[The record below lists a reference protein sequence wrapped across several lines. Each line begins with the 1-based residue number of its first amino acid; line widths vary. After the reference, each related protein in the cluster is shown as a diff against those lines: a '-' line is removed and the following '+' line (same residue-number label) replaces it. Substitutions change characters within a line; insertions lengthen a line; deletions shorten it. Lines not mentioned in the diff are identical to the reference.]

1 MRRNHRDVVRGRLRH
16 LTAAL
21 AVALGCALFISLPLQ
36 AGWGDADYGD
46 IFASQPQA
54 TANPNPNPKTRRVA
68 SHVVTSSGAP
78 VVQQHSARAVDTPIP
93 GTQPRPNQ
101 RPGATAYQGA
111 FSIASLYPRVRPLGN
126 RSMKNESVKGA
137 LEHYRSASNK
147 EKLKRVYKGNRHK
160 KTWSRKGSATRD
172 ANAAIQILSKA
183 SLQGLNPA
191 EYHVEEILQAQ
202 QQGDM
207 TLFDLLL
214 TDNTLRYIS
223 HLRDGQY
230 KPLGVDSMWLIKV
243 GARADLVEIMVK
255 ALKSKSVSRLM
266 KKVEPRHAVYRS
278 LARHLYDY
286 INIAQSGGWPSFSL
300 RGGGLKPGASGSQV
314 KALRARLAVTDG
326 ADLYAP
332 QPSRF
337 DNKLKQAVVNFQQ
350 RHGLNDDGVIGGRT
364 RQALAVPIKKRIL
377 QIAASM
383 ERWRWLPENLGK
395 QAIIVNIPAFRLYY
409 WKNGSSKLTM
419 RVIVGK
425 GKPDW
430 QTPTFTTDLDYM
442 VLNPNWN
449 VPNTIVSEEMAPKAH
464 RWPKFFQDN
473 GYKVMDEAD
482 NEIDPSGVNWGQ
494 YSKSNPA
501 PYRVVQARGG
511 DGSLGVVK
519 FIFPNQ
525 YGVALHDTSSKQLFK
540 EEFRAY
546 SHGCVRVE
554 KPRELGAALLG
565 KNNTHFFNS
574 LVEESEDDLRIQVQE
589 GIAVYTLYMT
599 AWADAGRI
607 YFYEDLYR
615 RDRIMVQARTPKRG

>member
-1 MRRNHRDVVRGRLRH
+1 MRRNHHDVVHGRLRH

-21 AVALGCALFISLPLQ
+21 AAALCCTLFISLPLQ
-36 AGWGDADYGD
+36 AGWGDAEYGD
-46 IFASQPQA
+46 IFASEHGSQLIIAERSVA
-54 TANPNPNPKTRRVA
+54 T
-68 SHVVTSSGAP
+68 P
-78 VVQQHSARAVDTPIP
+78 VVAAVAVPVRQHFARAVDTPIP
-93 GTQPRPNQ
+93 GTQSTPKRRQ
-101 RPGATAYQGA
+101 GVRTSPGTSSAI
-111 FSIASLYPRVRPLGN
+111 SPYPRVSPLGN
-126 RSMKNESVKGA
+126 GSMQNESIKSA
-137 LEHYRSASNK
+137 LGRYRSASNK
-147 EKLKRVYKGNRHK
+147 EKLKLVYKGNRNK
-160 KTWSRKGSATRD
+160 LAWSRRERVTRD
-172 ANAAIQILSKA
+172 ANEAIQILSDA
-183 SLQGLNPA
+183 GAQGLNPA
-191 EYHVEEILQAQ
+191 EYHVEEIRQAQ
-202 QQGDM
+202 QKGDM
-207 TLFDLLL
+207 TLFDLLM

-230 KPLGVDSMWLIKV
+230 NPQDVDPMWLISV
-243 GARADLVEIMVK
+243 GARADLVESMVK
-255 ALKSKSVSRLM
+255 ALKSKRVSRLM
-266 KKVEPRHAVYRS
+266 KRVEPRHAVYRS
-278 LARHLYDY
+278 LSRHLYDY
-286 INIAQSGGWPSFSL
+286 LNIANSGGWPSFPL
-300 RGGGLKPGASGSQV
+300 RGGGLKPGSSGSQV

-332 QPSRF
+332 SPSRF
-337 DNKLKQAVVNFQQ
+337 DNSLKSAVSRFQR

-364 RQALAVPIKKRIL
+364 RQALAVPVKKRIR

-383 ERWRWLPENLGK
+383 ERWRWMPDNLGK

-425 GKPDW
+425 AKPDW
-430 QTPTFTTDLDYM
+430 QTPTFTNDLDYM

-482 NEIDPSGVNWGQ
+482 NEIDPSSVNWGQ

-501 PYRVVQARGG
+501 PYKVVQARGA

-565 KNNTHFFNS
+565 KSNPQFFNS
-574 LVEESEDDLRIQVQE
+574 LVEESVDDRRIQVQE
-589 GIAVYTLYMT
+589 GISVYTFYMT
-599 AWADAGRI
+599 AWADANEV

-615 RDRIMVQARTPKRG
+615 RDRRLVQAKTPKRG

>member
-21 AVALGCALFISLPLQ
+21 VAVLGFMLFISFPLH
-36 AGWGDADYGD
+36 AGWGDVEYGD
-46 IFASQPQA
+46 IFATQPQA
-54 TANPNPNPKTRRVA
+54 TANPRDLA
-68 SHVVTSSGAP
+68 SNVVTSAGVP
-78 VVQQHSARAVDTPIP
+78 VAQRHSARAVDTPIP
-93 GTQPRPNQ
+93 GTRTRPIRQ
-101 RPGATAYQGA
+101 QVASTSTAISPGA
-111 FSIASLYPRVRPLGN
+111 SPYPQVSPLGN
-126 RSMKNESVKGA
+126 RSMKNESIKSA
-137 LEHYRSASNK
+137 LERYRSASNK
-147 EKLKRVYKGNRHK
+147 EKLKRVYKGNRNK
-160 KTWSRKGSATRD
+160 MTWSRKGKVTSD
-172 ANAAIQILSKA
+172 ANAAMRILTNA
-183 SLQGLNPA
+183 GAQGLNPA
-191 EYHVEEILQAQ
+191 EYHIEEIRRAQ

-230 KPLGVDSMWLIKV
+230 NPQDVDSMWLISV
-243 GARADLVEIMVK
+243 GARPDLVERMIK
-255 ALKSKSVSRLM
+255 ALKSKKVSRLM
-266 KKVEPRHAVYRS
+266 KQVEPRHAVYRS
-278 LARHLYDY
+278 LSRHLYDY
-286 INIAQSGGWPSFSL
+286 MNIANSGGWPSFPL
-300 RGGGLKPGASGSQV
+300 RGGGLKPGSSGNAV

-326 ADLYAP
+326 ADIYAP
-332 QPSRF
+332 RPSVYDNNLKLAVSRF
-337 DNKLKQAVVNFQQ
+337 QR

-364 RQALAVPIKKRIL
+364 RQALAVPVKKRIR

-383 ERWRWLPENLGK
+383 ERWRWMPESLGK

-425 GKPDW
+425 AKQDW
-430 QTPTFTTDLDYM
+430 QTPTFTNDLDYM

-449 VPNTIVSEEMAPKAH
+449 VPNSIISEEMAPKAH

-473 GYKVMDEAD
+473 GYKVMDETD
-482 NEIDPSGVNWGQ
+482 NEIDPSSVNWGQ
-494 YSKSNPA
+494 YNKSNPA
-501 PYRVVQARGG
+501 PYKVVQARGG

-565 KNNTHFFNS
+565 KNNPQFFNS
-574 LVEESEDDLRIQVQE
+574 LVAESVDDRRIQVQE
-589 GIAVYTLYMT
+589 GISVYTFYMT
-599 AWADAGRI
+599 AWADANDV

-615 RDRIMVQARTPKRG
+615 RDRRLVQAKTPKRG